1 VLYSAPR
8 RIGFDGDPAQTL
20 EILRRTTK
28 LSHSPQQLWDG
39 VLRRLGAEIGSHTL
53 EAWVRPLEPRLEDD
67 RLRLLC
73 PSAFH
78 RERVRTRLLPLI
90 ARHYAAERGAPCD
103 VELVVSPPV
112 PGSALR
118 TPATATAAA
127 PRDEGERAERRAP
140 ALRLV
145 SERAEPETPAAIPL
159 QLELPY
165 RFENFVVGRCNA
177 LAREAGLA
185 VARGEQRR
193 INPLYVF
200 ARAGLGK
207 THLAR
212 AIAVEAMAHAGGRV
226 VYASAE
232 GFTNE
237 FLAAIRGRE
246 TTRFKRRYRE
256 GVRLLVLD
264 DVQFLRSKRATQLEL
279 FHTVAHLIDAG
290 ARVVLTGDRMPRDFA
305 DFDAGL
311 RSQISSGLVAEL
323 EPPDAAVRREILRRK
338 ASAGGVRLP
347 DDCLELLVESVRGNV
362 RDLESALIQLV
373 ASASLLKRSLDLE
386 LTRDALRKFAPALGA
401 AQRLSP
407 REVTDVVA
415 AFFGL
420 RPDALA
426 ARTRRRDVLWPRQ
439 LAMALCLRHTDAGAA
454 EIARLFGREHT
465 AVRNAARKVE
475 RRILER
481 ARERYQVEELS
492 SRLDALREQQD

>member
-1 VLYSAPR
+1 
-8 RIGFDGDPAQTL
+8 
-20 EILRRTTK
+20 
-28 LSHSPQQLWDG
+28 
-39 VLRRLGAEIGSHTL
+39 
-53 EAWVRPLEPRLEDD
+53 
-67 RLRLLC
+67 
-73 PSAFH
+73 
-78 RERVRTRLLPLI
+78 
-90 ARHYAAERGAPCD
+90 
-103 VELVVSPPV
+103 
-112 PGSALR
+112 
-118 TPATATAAA
+118 
-127 PRDEGERAERRAP
+127 
-140 ALRLV
+140 
-145 SERAEPETPAAIPL
+145 
-159 QLELPY
+159 
-165 RFENFVVGRCNA
+165 
-177 LAREAGLA
+177 
-185 VARGEQRR
+185 
-193 INPLYVF
+193 
-200 ARAGLGK
+200 
-207 THLAR
+207 
-212 AIAVEAMAHAGGRV
+212 
-226 VYASAE
+226 
-232 GFTNE
+232 
-237 FLAAIRGRE
+237 
-246 TTRFKRRYRE
+246 
-256 GVRLLVLD
+256 VRLLVLD